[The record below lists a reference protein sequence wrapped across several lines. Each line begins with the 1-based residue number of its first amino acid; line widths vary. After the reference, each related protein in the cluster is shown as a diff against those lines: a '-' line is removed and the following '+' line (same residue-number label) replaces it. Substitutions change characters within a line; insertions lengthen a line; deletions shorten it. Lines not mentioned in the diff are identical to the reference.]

1 MQLPEF
7 YIRGRKEKMKL
18 GVNTVLFKG
27 VDVKTALKAVKL
39 AGYDGAELSVIQ
51 GMCEHLVLDAWETQ
65 APLVKAAAMEAG
77 VELLSME
84 VASLDEAR
92 LIKAFQA
99 AQYLGIPVVNVGPG
113 GKSDVEE
120 DLVASIETLT
130 ARAKLAAEYGVKLCC
145 KAHVGSAIYNT
156 PTTLRAMEEIQL
168 DSFGVDMD
176 PSHIHRA
183 GEKPEEALAQVVSR
197 MGHVHIRDCKGPG
210 PNPGLPADQ
219 ACGRG
224 EINLVAYF
232 KALVDAGYEG
242 PVCLEVI
249 GPELPLQQAQA
260 VASESYG
267 YMNAVLKGMNAR

>member
-1 MQLPEF
+1 
-7 YIRGRKEKMKL
+7 MKL

-27 VDVKTALKAVKL
+27 ADVKTALKAVKM
-39 AGYDGAELSVIQ
+39 AGFDGAELSAIQ

-65 APLVKAAAMEAG
+65 APLVKAAAKEAG

-84 VASLDEAR
+84 VASLDEDR
-92 LIKAFQA
+92 LTKAFQA

-120 DLVASIETLT
+120 DIVHSIDTLT
-130 ARAKLAAEYGVKLCC
+130 QRAKLAAQYGVKLCC
-145 KAHVGSAIYNT
+145 KAHVNSAIYNT
-156 PTTLRAMEEIQL
+156 PTTQRAMEAIQL
-168 DSFGVDMD
+168 DSFGIDMD

-210 PNPGLPADQ
+210 PNPGAPADQ

-224 EINLVAYF
+224 EINLYGYF
-232 KALVDAGYEG
+232 KALVDAGYDG

-249 GPELPLQQAQA
+249 GPEQTMQQAQA
-260 VASESYG
+260 IASESYG
-267 YMNAVLKGMNAR
+267 YMNAILKSLSVR

>member
-1 MQLPEF
+1 
-7 YIRGRKEKMKL
+7 MKL

-27 VDVKTALKAVKL
+27 TGVKNAMKAIKA
-39 AGYDGAELSVIQ
+39 AGYDGVELSAIQ

-65 APLVKAAAMEAG
+65 APLVKAAAKEAG

-84 VASLDEAR
+84 VASLDEER
-92 LIKAFQA
+92 LTKAFAA

-120 DLVASIETLT
+120 DLKTCFETLT
-130 ARAKLAAEYGVKLCC
+130 ARAELAAKYGVKLCC
-145 KAHVGSAIYNT
+145 KAHVGGAIYNT
-156 PTTLRAMEEIQL
+156 PTTLKAMEAIKL

-183 GEKPEEALAQVVSR
+183 GEKPEDALAAVVSR
-197 MGHVHIRDCKGPG
+197 MGHVHIRDCKGNGPSPG
-210 PNPGLPADQ
+210 MPADQ

-224 EINLVAYF
+224 EINLYGYF
-232 KALVDAGYEG
+232 KALVDAHYDG

-249 GPELPLQQAQA
+249 GPELTMQQAQA
-260 VASESYG
+260 IASESYG
-267 YMNAVLKGMNAR
+267 YMNAILKMLGAR

>member
-1 MQLPEF
+1 
-7 YIRGRKEKMKL
+7 MKL
-18 GVNTVLFKG
+18 GVNTVLFKC
-27 VDVKTALKAVKL
+27 VDVKTAMKAIKM
-39 AGYDGAELSVIQ
+39 AGFDGVELSAIQ

-65 APLVKAAAMEAG
+65 APLVKAAAKEAG

-84 VASLDEAR
+84 VASLDEDR
-92 LIKAFQA
+92 LTKAFAA

-120 DLVASIETLT
+120 DVVAAIETLT
-130 ARAKLAAEYGVKLCC
+130 ARAKLAAQYGVKLCC
-145 KAHVGSAIYNT
+145 KAHVGAAIYST
-156 PTTLRAMEEIQL
+156 PTTKRAMEEIQL

-210 PNPGLPADQ
+210 PSPGAPADQ

-224 EINLVAYF
+224 EINLVGYF

-249 GPELPLQQAQA
+249 GPELTVQQAQA
-260 VASESYG
+260 IASESYG
-267 YMNAVLKGMNAR
+267 YMNAVLKGMGAR

>member
-1 MQLPEF
+1 
-7 YIRGRKEKMKL
+7 MKL
-18 GVNTVLFKG
+18 GVNTVLFKC
-27 VDVKTALKAVKL
+27 VDVKTAMKAIRM
-39 AGYDGAELSVIQ
+39 AGYDGVELSAIQ
-51 GMCEHLVLDAWETQ
+51 GMCEQLVLDAWETQ

-84 VASLDEAR
+84 VASLDEER
-92 LIKAFQA
+92 LTKAFKA

-120 DLVASIETLT
+120 DIVASIETLT
-130 ARAKLAAEYGVKLCC
+130 ARAKLAAEYGVMLCC
-145 KAHVGSAIYNT
+145 KAHVNSAIYST
-156 PTTLRAMEEIQL
+156 PTTLRAMEAIQL

-210 PNPGLPADQ
+210 PSPGAPAEQ

-224 EINLVAYF
+224 EINLVGYF
-232 KALVDAGYEG
+232 KALVDAGYTG

-249 GPELPLQQAQA
+249 GPELTLQQAQA

>member
-1 MQLPEF
+1 
-7 YIRGRKEKMKL
+7 MKL
-18 GVNTVLFKG
+18 GVNSVLFKS
-27 VDVKTALKAVKL
+27 VDVKTAMKAIKM
-39 AGYDGAELSVIQ
+39 AGYDGVELSAIQ

-65 APLVKAAAMEAG
+65 APLVK
-77 VELLSME
+77 ELLSME
-84 VASLDEAR
+84 VASLDEER
-92 LIKAFQA
+92 LTKAFKA

-120 DLVASIETLT
+120 DILASIATLT

-145 KAHVGSAIYNT
+145 KAHVNSAIYST
-156 PTTLRAMEEIQL
+156 PTTLRAMEAIQL

-210 PNPGLPADQ
+210 PNPGTPAEQ

-224 EINLVAYF
+224 EINLVGYF

-249 GPELPLQQAQA
+249 GPELTLQQAQA
-260 VASESYG
+260 IASESYG
-267 YMNAVLKGMNAR
+267 YMNAILKGMNAR

>member
-1 MQLPEF
+1 
-7 YIRGRKEKMKL
+7 MKL

-27 VDVKTALKAVKL
+27 VDVKSAMKAIKM
-39 AGYDGAELSVIQ
+39 AGFDGVELSAIQ

-84 VASLDEAR
+84 VASLDEDR
-92 LIKAFQA
+92 LTKAFKA

-120 DLVASIETLT
+120 DIAASIETLT

-145 KAHVGSAIYNT
+145 KAHVNSAIYNT

-183 GEKPEEALAQVVSR
+183 GEKPE
-197 MGHVHIRDCKGPG
+197 
-210 PNPGLPADQ
+210 
-219 ACGRG
+219 
-224 EINLVAYF
+224 
-232 KALVDAGYEG
+232 
-242 PVCLEVI
+242 
-249 GPELPLQQAQA
+249 
-260 VASESYG
+260 
-267 YMNAVLKGMNAR
+267 